1 MAPTPIQGTVIVV
14 EDEVGIQKLVAGAL
28 GRAGYNVTLASD
40 GVEALKLV
48 AEGIPDLIL
57 ADVMMPRMDGHE
69 LVRCLRAAPATRALP
84 VIFLTGKAATEDV
97 VIGLDLGADDY
108 LPKPFR
114 LAELLARVRAKIERP
129 SLPRSDLP
137 RDRQTGLLS
146 ESLFSQ
152 ETGREITRSRRRGAP
167 GCLAYLALD
176 EVARLRE
183 RFGARVE
190 AEIAWQVAELIH
202 ADAGRLELAGRD
214 AHGRFTMLLPEMSGD
229 AAQKRLER
237 LSQRIAAE
245 VFTACSR
252 ARGPAPATRLLF
264 PREPCA
270 GPTPPARAPERVRL
284 TPTIGFAAIAADV
297 PAAGLHARALLALHR
312 AAAQLDLHPVRY
324 EPSMERQRT
333 ARSTQRTAEA
343 EAGHFAKR
351 RADAFVGLCAGRC
364 VLGTAVRG
372 PLQVAMTGLIGLV
385 LPFFLYAALGAVGL
399 NITPALYLVLVL
411 GLLGTALLLGIEG
424 CLALR
429 RVDPPE
435 APGPGTGPHDAP
447 SVPAVTVRGPHPAY
461 PTASA
466 IIAAYLPNEAATV
479 VETVEAFLRVEYPGP
494 LQVILAYNTPRDL
507 PVEAT
512 LREIAR
518 RDRRFM
524 PLRVPGSTSKAQNVN
539 AALAEVRGEFVGL
552 FDADHH
558 PDPDSFSRAW
568 RWLSNGYDVVQGH
581 CLVRNGDA
589 SWVARMV
596 AVEFETI
603 YAVSHPG
610 RARLHG
616 FGIFGGSN
624 GYWKTDLLRRTRMHG
639 FMLTEDIDSSM
650 RVVAAGHRIA
660 SDPYL
665 ISRELAPVTLRALWH
680 QRLRWAQGWLQVSCK
695 HLGPGLRSPHLSWRE
710 KLGLLHLLGWREIFP
725 WLSLQIVP
733 ILGYWA
739 WWRGDRV
746 NWLVPIF
753 LFTMLVTLSSGPGQI
768 LFARRLAAP
777 EIRRRGG
784 WFLFYAVASFLF
796 YAEFKNLISRVAHIK
811 EAMRERQ
818 WKVTPRARA
827 MGVRGEAIPD

>member
-1 MAPTPIQGTVIVV
+1 MAPTQIQGSVIVV
-14 EDEVGIQKLVAGAL
+14 EDDVGVQKLVAGAL
-28 GRAGYNVTLASD
+28 GRAGYDVTLASD
-40 GVEALKLV
+40 GVQALQRV
-48 AEGIPDLIL
+48 AEAIPDLLL
-57 ADVMMPRMDGHE
+57 ADVTMPRMDGYE
-69 LVRCLRAAPATRALP
+69 LVKCLRADPATRALP

-97 VIGLDLGADDY
+97 VTGLDLGADDY

-129 SLPRSDLP
+129 PVPRSDLP
-137 RDRQTGLLS
+137 RDRQTGLLR
-146 ESLFSQ
+146 ESLFFQ
-152 ETGREITRSRRRGAP
+152 ETEREIARARRGGAP
-167 GCLAYLALD
+167 GCLAYLDLH
-176 EVARLRE
+176 ELPRLRE

-202 ADAGRLELAGRD
+202 ADAGQLELAGRD
-214 AHGRFTMLLPEMSGD
+214 AQGRFTMLLPEMSCD

-237 LSQRIAAE
+237 LAQRIAAE
-245 VFTACSR
+245 VFA
-252 ARGPAPATRLLF
+252 
-264 PREPCA
+264 A
-270 GPTPPARAPERVRL
+270 GGERVRL
-284 TPTIGFAAIAADV
+284 TPTIGFAAIAADA
-297 PAAGLHARALLALHR
+297 PAEDEHPRPFGPRAGAETRPATRSGRALLALHH
-312 AAAQLDLHPVRY
+312 AALRLDLRPVCY
-324 EPSMERQRT
+324 EPSMERQAPGVRRQ
-333 ARSTQRTAEA
+333 ALGKAGGYRLAERL
-343 EAGHFAKR
+343 AGAL
-351 RADAFVGLCAGRC
+351 VGLTPYALR
-364 VLGTAVRG
+364 LAPALRG
-372 PLQVAMTGLIGLV
+372 ALQMAMTGVIGLV
-385 LPFFLYAALGAVGL
+385 LPFLLYAAWGSVVGD
-399 NITPALYLVLVL
+399 ITPALYLVIVL
-411 GLLGTALLLGIEG
+411 ALLGTALLVGIEG
-424 CLALR
+424 ALALR

-435 APGPGTGPHDAP
+435 APGAP
-447 SVPAVTVRGPHPAY
+447 Y
-461 PTASA
+461 PIASA

-479 VETVEAFLRVEYPGP
+479 VETIEAFLRVEYPGP
-494 LQVILAYNTPRDL
+494 LQVILAYNTPHDL

-524 PLRVPGSTSKAQNVN
+524 PLRVAGSTSKAQNVN

-695 HLGPGLRSPHLSWRE
+695 HLGPGLRSPHLSWRA

-746 NWLVPIF
+746 NWLVPSF
-753 LFTMLVTLSSGPGQI
+753 VFTTLFTLGSGPGQI
-768 LFARRLAAP
+768 LFTHRLAAP
-777 EIRRRGG
+777 EIRRRGA
-784 WFLFYAVASFLF
+784 WFLFYAVVSFLF

-818 WKVTPRARA
+818 WKVTPRAGA
-827 MGVRGEAIPD
+827 KNA